1 MNLAEKVVPY
11 SESSDSKRVQV
22 EQMFNEIAPKY
33 DGLNHTLSLGI
44 DHYWRKKGIQALQSL
59 APKKI
64 VDIAIGTG
72 DLALEAYRLLQ
83 PEHIFG
89 IDISENMMA
98 VGKEKVLRKGLSE
111 KITFE
116 RQDCTD
122 LQFEDNTFDAATVAF
137 GVRNFENLDR
147 GLQEILRVLRPGG
160 KLMILELTT
169 PQYFPVKQG
178 YWIYSK
184 FIPLIGRFFS
194 KETAAYHYLPKSIE
208 AFPQNQ
214 KLTAILEKNGFTA
227 VEYHPLTFGICASYL
242 GSKKVS

>member
-1 MNLAEKVVPY
+1 MEEKVVPY
-11 SESSDSKRVQV
+11 SESLESKSVQV
-22 EQMFNEIAPKY
+22 ERMFDEIAPKY

-83 PEHIFG
+83 PEHILG
-89 IDISENMMA
+89 IDISEKMMA

-122 LQFEDNTFDAATVAF
+122 LQIEDNTFDAAMVAF
-137 GVRNFENLDR
+137 GVRNFEDLDK
-147 GLQEILRVLRPGG
+147 GLQEILRILRPGG

-169 PQYFPVKQG
+169 PEYFPLKQG
-178 YWIYSK
+178 YQVYSK
-184 FIPLIGRFFS
+184 FIPLIGRCFS
-194 KETAAYHYLPKSIE
+194 KNTAAYHYLPKSIE

-214 KLTAILEKNGFTA
+214 ALTAILEKNGFMA
-227 VEYHPLTFGICASYL
+227 VEYHSLTFGICTLYL